1 MADERPPEKAVTVQ
15 SQIRII
21 RIVSFAEIWTS
32 LLILLCQ
39 TIAIAA
45 SYEFST
51 RSLTGIWTS
60 FFFFMTAGLALFW
73 SVRCTFNG
81 YSGIKWSFCRIS
93 TSDQRKLTFGFL
105 IFCAPNRLLA
115 ILVLQ
120 IIAATMTIPL
130 LTASCI
136 MLGVYNFVWNPDE
149 YGAKEVGSSTT
160 ILTTNIGLMVLAIAE
175 MGLNSYNAYKC
186 YFLAY
191 GGQTQPKENNYDHPS
206 ISSSSE
212 SVDGGERDDGIAGGM
227 ANNVEEETKADPAM
241 PLPLPDLMLGSADVL
256 IFKYIG
262 VAGVI
267 FSLIIFCSQT
277 AMLVLVSNNGIK
289 IGVGVWGAVI
299 FFIFIL
305 QLVQFVICIIMVSVG
320 LYIVASFGSCIQQ
333 TPFDDCTY
341 TQASDLSVT
350 ILGGVIV
357 ICGMVQGLLSL
368 IIALICSQ
376 SVCGVRFMISG
387 ATVYPYPIL

>member
-81 YSGIKWSFCRIS
+81 
-93 TSDQRKLTFGFL
+93 
-105 IFCAPNRLLA
+105 LLA

-289 IGVGVWGAVI
+289 IGVGVWGAVYFFVTSVIILLSNPTSQRI